1 MSSSDTEQL
10 LDPAGVEDA
19 VVAASSDAGEEIE
32 RGGFTRKLARW
43 TTKGGLAILDQG
55 LISGSNF
62 VITILLGRW
71 LLPEQY
77 GAFSLAFSVFIVL
90 SYVYQSLLSEP
101 QGVFAGSAYRECL
114 RGYLKAL
121 LGIQAV
127 LTVFGLVLLGGSSAI
142 VYALGKADGLPGAL
156 AGVAIASP
164 CILFFWLMRRA
175 YYMNLAPAR
184 AAVGAFIYCALVTG
198 GLFVAYRRGLV
209 SPFSAYLLMALG
221 ALGTGFFLLSQ
232 VNKALP
238 PDTVK
243 APTAGQAW
251 RKHWEYGRWAL
262 AVSLVTWIANY
273 IWYPLVAAFSG
284 MAQVGQMKALL
295 NLSLPMEQ
303 TYMALSILFLPYA
316 ARICR
321 EKGIASSGLAGA
333 ADHAAVCGGR
343 GCLLGGADSVQG
355 VCVSAAIRRE
365 VHRGGALR
373 SVCGVGIHSVGR
385 VVWTGDSAAR
395 HRVAR
400 LHFLCPRRGQRLVAD
415 SRSSGHVGVR
425 SLGRSGEHYC
435 GQFRGHA
442 DFNVHPVSQVAL
454 DFTTESGSVRGKLDM
469 NPLKQLRF
477 KASRT
482 KLRLPQAWWQHRGLN
497 DKDVLFASFE
507 RSGNTWLRF
516 VLMEILTKD
525 NAGFLNVNHILPEMG
540 THRESKPVLPNGGRL
555 IKTHEQYRS
564 EYKRAIYL
572 MRDLR
577 DVMLSNWARDKEM
590 GFSQY
595 FDNGQ
600 GMDGYIESFVQG
612 KVTRFGSWQ
621 SHVDSWLNCPLAQ
634 NGNLLVV
641 RYEDL
646 RRDTETGLIEMLEFL
661 GHPGRSRTGPPRGR
675 KQFSAGHARE
685 GRKGQEIGSRAG
697 QGNFVPQ
704 A

>member
-284 MAQVGQMKALL
+284 MAQVGQMKAL
-295 NLSLPMEQ
+295 
-303 TYMALSILFLPYA
+303 SILFLPYA

-321 EKGIASSGLAGA
+321 EKGIASSGSL
-333 ADHAAVCGGR
+333 VR
-343 GCLLGGADSVQG
+343 RITLLFVGGAVAYWAVLIPFKAYAFQLLYGGKYIEVAHFVPYVALGSTLWAASFGPAILLRAIESPDSIFY
-355 VCVSAAIRRE
+355 A
-365 VHRGGALR
+365 
-373 SVCGVGIHSVGR
+373 R
-385 VVWTGDSAAR
+385 VVASALSLILGVPATWAFGLWGVVGSII
-395 HRVAR
+395 VANFAATLISMYILYR
-400 LHFLCPRRGQRLVAD
+400 KSHLI
-415 SRSSGHVGVR
+415 
-425 SLGRSGEHYC
+425 SLPS
-435 GQFRGHA
+435 
-442 DFNVHPVSQVAL
+442 
-454 DFTTESGSVRGKLDM
+454 
-469 NPLKQLRF
+469 
-477 KASRT
+477 
-482 KLRLPQAWWQHRGLN
+482 
-497 DKDVLFASFE
+497 
-507 RSGNTWLRF
+507 
-516 VLMEILTKD
+516 
-525 NAGFLNVNHILPEMG
+525 
-540 THRESKPVLPNGGRL
+540 PVL
-555 IKTHEQYRS
+555 
-564 EYKRAIYL
+564 
-572 MRDLR
+572 
-577 DVMLSNWARDKEM
+577 
-590 GFSQY
+590 
-595 FDNGQ
+595 
-600 GMDGYIESFVQG
+600 
-612 KVTRFGSWQ
+612 
-621 SHVDSWLNCPLAQ
+621 
-634 NGNLLVV
+634 
-641 RYEDL
+641 
-646 RRDTETGLIEMLEFL
+646 
-661 GHPGRSRTGPPRGR
+661 
-675 KQFSAGHARE
+675 
-685 GRKGQEIGSRAG
+685 
-697 QGNFVPQ
+697 
-704 A
+704 